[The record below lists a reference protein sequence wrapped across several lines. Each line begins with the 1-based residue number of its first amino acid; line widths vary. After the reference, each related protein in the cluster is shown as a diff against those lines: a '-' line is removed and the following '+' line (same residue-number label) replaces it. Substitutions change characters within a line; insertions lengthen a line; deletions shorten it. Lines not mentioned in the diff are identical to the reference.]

1 MIDHKGLFIA
11 ARISFILFMLATS
24 VYCLLAYIP
33 FSYFHFLKFN
43 HISWL
48 TAFVKYHPYLYCL
61 AAGFVSSTVIVD
73 LHRQKTRNL
82 ARFFLLFLI
91 LIGIALLSFQVLA
104 NLQNHVSSFLYSLFS
119 LLPLLWLALID
130 WLGNEDKIEWSSVA
144 HEEDRHIFRTSLFA
158 ALFISLLYAGI
169 FYLRQKQQ
177 ATGGLNSLELLVA
190 VGWSLASHLLLFMA
204 LFVIFN
210 LIRAIAKLF
219 PAPSKAEFVLCDILA
234 IAMTAFSVRNIAL
247 AGISFTGRLAD
258 LYSFAAA
265 LVVVGS
271 LASLSVKLYRAEH
284 GAIRSGLAFAMMP
297 LTFGRITS
305 RLARAIWC
313 LAIAAI
319 AYLLA
324 IQIASFDWN
333 YLAQKLTVNMIWVLT
348 FASLYAMTKES
359 NSKRDL
365 TYALLLV
372 AALSLG
378 FYKLLDA
385 SQAQVAAMSSD
396 KTLDVRATLERY
408 SGQDVSFQLIHDM
421 LTPARDD
428 GSFYL
433 YLQQNTNLPQDTKI
447 EPVEMKLVAD
457 LTPAKDLKKPNIFI
471 FTVDSLRQDYLSPYN
486 QKIQF
491 TPAIQRFA
499 QESIV
504 MENAFTHYGA
514 TGLSEPSIWVGGM
527 SIHKQYVTPFYPM
540 NTLQK
545 LLETEGYQC
554 LITMDTILKV
564 ILKPAPYIEDLI
576 KDAED
581 QSSHF
586 EFCSSLKSLQ
596 NRLDN
601 RPANAPPVFAYTQ
614 PQNLHISVITREGKT
629 ILEDSDYG
637 SFYAPY
643 ASRIKKFDD
652 CFGEFIAYLK
662 QRDLYDNSIII
673 LTSDH
678 GDSLGEEGR
687 WGHAYTIFPEII
699 RIPLIVHLPESMR
712 TTMVWDTK
720 NVAFSTDIT
729 PSLYYLLGH
738 KPIIKNELNGR
749 PLFTGS
755 QQEQTD
761 YLRPWYLLAS
771 SYGAVY
777 GILSNNGRALYI
789 ADGVNYTDYF
799 YDLERDPAGT
809 TNRVNP
815 AITAENQKLIR
826 DGIGAIN
833 QMYNFGQ

>member
-1 MIDHKGLFIA
+1 MIYHKGLFVA
-11 ARISFILFMLATS
+11 ARISFIFFMLATS

-43 HISWL
+43 HISSL
-48 TAFVKYHPYLYCL
+48 TAFVKFHPYLYCL
-61 AAGFVSSTVIVD
+61 AAGFVSCTLIDD
-73 LHRQKTRNL
+73 LHKKKTGKLTRC
-82 ARFFLLFLI
+82 FLIFLI
-91 LIGIALLSFQVLA
+91 LIGIALLIFQVLA
-104 NLQNHVSSFLYSLFS
+104 NLQNNFFSFLYSLLS

-130 WLGNEDKIEWSSVA
+130 WLGNKDKIEWSSSA

-158 ALFISLLYAGI
+158 AIFIALLYAGI
-169 FYLRQKQQ
+169 FYVRQKQQ
-177 ATGGLNSLELLVA
+177 TTGGLNSFELFVA
-190 VGWSLASHLLLFMA
+190 VSWSLASHLLLFMA

-210 LIRAIAKLF
+210 LIRAIARLF
-219 PAPSKAEFVLCDILA
+219 SVPSKAEFVLCDLLG
-234 IAMTAFSVRNIAL
+234 IAMMAFSVRNIAL
-247 AGISFTGRLAD
+247 AGISFYGRLAD
-258 LYSFAAA
+258 FYSLAAA
-265 LVVVGS
+265 LVFVGS
-271 LASLSVKLYRAEH
+271 LASLSVKLYKAEN
-284 GAIRSGLAFAMMP
+284 GAVRSGLALAMMP

-305 RLARAIWC
+305 RLGRSIWC
-313 LAIAAI
+313 LTIVAI

-333 YLAQKLTVNMIWVLT
+333 YLAQKLAVNVIWVLT
-348 FASLYAMTKES
+348 FAALYAMTKES

-365 TYALLLV
+365 TYALLLI

-378 FYKLLDA
+378 VYKLLDA
-385 SQAQVAAMSSD
+385 SQATVAAMSSD
-396 KTLDVRATLERY
+396 KDLDVRATLERY
-408 SGQDVSFQLIHDM
+408 SGQDVSFKLIHEM
-421 LTPARDD
+421 LTPAHDD
-428 GSFYL
+428 GTFYV
-433 YLQQNTNLPQDTKI
+433 YLQQNTNLPQETKI

-457 LTPAKDLKKPNIFI
+457 FTPSKELKKPNIFI

-486 QKIQF
+486 RKIQF
-491 TPAIQRFA
+491 TPAIQSFA

-545 LLETEGYQC
+545 LMEAEGYQC
-554 LITMDTILKV
+554 LISMDTILNV
-564 ILKPAPYIEDLI
+564 ILKPSPYIEDLTR
-576 KDAED
+576 DAED
-581 QSSHF
+581 KSNHI

-596 NRLDN
+596 TRLDN

-614 PQNLHISVITREGKT
+614 PQNIHVSVITREGKT
-629 ILEDSDYG
+629 RIEDGDYG
-637 SFYAPY
+637 DFYAPY

-652 CFGEFIAYLK
+652 CFGQFIAYLK
-662 QRDLYDNSIII
+662 EHNLYDNSIVI

-699 RIPLIVHLPESMR
+699 RIPLIIHLPESMR
-712 TTMVWDTK
+712 STVVWDTN

-738 KPIIKNELNGR
+738 KPILQNQLNGR
-749 PLFTGS
+749 PLFTDT
-755 QQEQTD
+755 QQEQSD

-799 YDLERDPAGT
+799 YDLEADPAGT
-809 TNRVNP
+809 TNRVNSS
-815 AITAENQKLIR
+815 IKAENQKLIR

-833 QMYNFGQ
+833 RMYNFGQ